1 MPRKSKVRKEYDT
14 MLVLSAACAAQRVNG
29 NKYIKYDLA
38 EGVFVNDKG
47 EVVKYTTN
55 RDLVETYIEDQSY
68 ITDIDRD
75 MAEKVRSYWNGKTF
89 KLLTGEYM
97 SDFDRNMLTL
107 MQKETVTEGYDVAV
121 LASMPNSYQANLKR
135 DEKERRVK
143 YSQGGYIGTV
153 GERVNIQVEVLKCV
167 FSQKWFTHFVT
178 GITSSDQAVFFSY
191 KEQVTVGNVLNI
203 AGTVKRQDNNQTQ
216 LNRVKVL
223 F

>member
-29 NKYIKYDLA
+29 NKYIKYNIED
-38 EGVFVNDKG
+38 GTFVNDKG

-55 RDLVETYIEDQSY
+55 RDLVETYIEQPEH
-68 ITDIDRD
+68 IMDIDRD

-143 YSQGGYIGTV
+143 YSQGGYIGTI

>member
-14 MLVLSAACAAQRVNG
+14 MLVLSAACAAQRVNS
-29 NKYIKYDLA
+29 NNYIRYNIEDRT
-38 EGVFVNDKG
+38 FVNDKG

-55 RDLVETYIEDQSY
+55 RDLVETYIENQSY

-97 SDFDRNMLTL
+97 SDFDRNMLSL

-143 YSQGGYIGTV
+143 YSQGGYIGTI

-223 F
+223 

>member
-1 MPRKSKVRKEYDT
+1 

-29 NKYIKYDLA
+29 NKYIKYNIED
-38 EGVFVNDKG
+38 GTFVNDKG

-55 RDLVETYIEDQSY
+55 RDLVETYIEQPEH
-68 ITDIDRD
+68 ITDVDREL
-75 MAEKVRSYWNGKTF
+75 AEQVRSYYNGKTF
-89 KLLTGEYM
+89 KLLTGEYL
-97 SDFDRNMLTL
+97 SQFERNILAL
-107 MQKETVTEGYDVAV
+107 LQKESVTEGYDVAV
-121 LASMPNSYQANLKR
+121 LASVPNSYFIGIKR
-135 DEKERRVK
+135 DERDRRVK
-143 YSQGGYIGTV
+143 FSQGGYIGTV

-191 KEQVTVGNVLNI
+191 KEQVSVGTVLNI

-223 F
+223 

>member
-29 NKYIKYDLA
+29 NKYIKYDL
-38 EGVFVNDKG
+38 EENVFVNDKG

-55 RDLVETYIEDQSY
+55 RQLVETYIEQPEH
-68 ITDIDRD
+68 IMDIDRD

-97 SDFDRNMLTL
+97 SDFERNMLTL
-107 MQKETVTEGYDVAV
+107 LQKETVTEGYDVAV
-121 LASMPNSYQANLKR
+121 LASMPNSYQANLQR
-135 DEKERRVK
+135 DQRDRRVK

-153 GERVNIQVEVLKCV
+153 GERIKTQVEVLKCV
-167 FSQKWFTHFVT
+167 YSQKWFTYFIT

-191 KEQVTVGNVLNI
+191 KEEVTIGSVLNI
-203 AGTVKRQDNNQTQ
+203 VGTVKRQDNNQTQ
-216 LNRVKVL
+216 LNRVKIL
-223 F
+223 

>member
-29 NKYIKYDLA
+29 NKYIKYNLD
-38 EGVFVNDKG
+38 EGIFVNDKG

-55 RDLVETYIEDQSY
+55 RQLVETYIEQPEH
-68 ITDIDRD
+68 IMDIDRD

-97 SDFDRNMLTL
+97 SDFERNMLTL
-107 MQKETVTEGYDVAV
+107 LQKETVTEGYDVAV
-121 LASMPNSYQANLKR
+121 LASMPNSYQANLQR
-135 DEKERRVK
+135 DQRDRRVK

-153 GERVNIQVEVLKCV
+153 GERIKTQVEVLKCV
-167 FSQKWFTHFVT
+167 YSQKWFTYFVT

-191 KEQVTVGNVLNI
+191 KQEVTVGNVLNI

-216 LNRVKVL
+216 LNRVKIS
-223 F
+223 

>member
-29 NKYIKYDLA
+29 NKYIKYNLD
-38 EGVFVNDKG
+38 EGIFVNDKG

-55 RDLVETYIEDQSY
+55 RQLVETYIEQPEH
-68 ITDIDRD
+68 IMDIDRD

-97 SDFDRNMLTL
+97 SDFERNMLTL
-107 MQKETVTEGYDVAV
+107 LQKETVTEGYDVAV
-121 LASMPNSYQANLKR
+121 LASMPNSYQANLQR
-135 DEKERRVK
+135 DQRDRRVK

-153 GERVNIQVEVLKCV
+153 GERIKTQVEVLKCV
-167 FSQKWFTHFVT
+167 YSQKWFTYFVT

-191 KEQVTVGNVLNI
+191 KQEVAVGNVLNI
-203 AGTVKRQDNNQTQ
+203 VGTVKRQDNNQTQ

-223 F
+223 

>member
-1 MPRKSKVRKEYDT
+1 MPRQSKVRKQYDT

-29 NKYIKYDLA
+29 NKYIKYKLD
-38 EGVFVNDKG
+38 EGIFVNDKG

-55 RDLVETYIEDQSY
+55 RQLVETYIEQPEH
-68 ITDIDRD
+68 IMDIDRD

-97 SDFDRNMLTL
+97 SDFERNMLTL
-107 MQKETVTEGYDVAV
+107 LQKETVTEGYDVAV
-121 LASMPNSYQANLKR
+121 LASMPNSYQANLQR
-135 DEKERRVK
+135 DQRDRRVK

-153 GERVNIQVEVLKCV
+153 GERIKTQVEVLKCV
-167 FSQKWFTHFVT
+167 YSQKWFTYFVT

-191 KEQVTVGNVLNI
+191 KQEVAVGNVLNI
-203 AGTVKRQDNNQTQ
+203 VGTVKRQDNNQTQ

-223 F
+223 

>member
-1 MPRKSKVRKEYDT
+1 MPRKQKVRKEYDT
-14 MLVLSAACAAQRVNG
+14 MLVLSAACAAHRING
-29 NKYIKYDLA
+29 SYIKFA
-38 EGVFVNDKG
+38 TVEVQSINGTVNVHKR
-47 EVVKYTTN
+47 TN
-55 RDLVETYIEDQSY
+55 RELTVEFIESQEN
-68 ITDIDRD
+68 IIDADRT
-75 MAEKVRSYWNGKTF
+75 MAEEMRRYWNGKTF
-89 KLLTGEYM
+89 KLLTDEYM
-97 SDFDRNMLTL
+97 SNFDRGIMEL

-121 LASMPNSYQANLKR
+121 IASMPGSYIGSVKR
-135 DEKERRVK
+135 DERERRVK
-143 YSQGGYIGTV
+143 FSQGGYIGSV

-223 F
+223 

>member
-1 MPRKSKVRKEYDT
+1 MPRKQKVRKEYDT

-29 NKYIKYDLA
+29 NKYIKYDI
-38 EGVFVNDKG
+38 EKNNFVNDKD

-55 RDLVETYIEDQSY
+55 RALVETYIEQPEH
-68 ITDIDRD
+68 IMDIDRE

-121 LASMPNSYQANLKR
+121 LASMPNSYQKNLKLDER
-135 DEKERRVK
+135 DRRVK
-143 YSQGGYIGTV
+143 YSQGGYVGTV

-223 F
+223 

>member
-29 NKYIKYDLA
+29 NKYIKYKLD
-38 EGVFVNDKG
+38 EGIFVNDKG

-55 RDLVETYIEDQSY
+55 RQLVETYIEQPEH
-68 ITDIDRD
+68 IMDIDRD

-97 SDFDRNMLTL
+97 SDFERNMLTL
-107 MQKETVTEGYDVAV
+107 LQKETVTEGYDVAV
-121 LASMPNSYQANLKR
+121 LASMPNSYQANLQR
-135 DEKERRVK
+135 DQRDRRVK

-153 GERVNIQVEVLKCV
+153 GERIKTQVEVLKCV
-167 FSQKWFTHFVT
+167 YSQKWFTYFVT
-178 GITSSDQAVFFSY
+178 GITASDQAVFFSY
-191 KEQVTVGNVLNI
+191 KQEVTIGSVLNI

-216 LNRVKVL
+216 LNRVKIS
-223 F
+223 

>member
-1 MPRKSKVRKEYDT
+1 MPRKSKVRKQYDT

-29 NKYIKYDLA
+29 NKYIKYDI
-38 EGVFVNDKG
+38 EKNNFVNDKD

-55 RDLVETYIEDQSY
+55 RALVETYIEQPEH
-68 ITDIDRD
+68 IMDIDRE

-143 YSQGGYIGTV
+143 YSQGGYIGTI

-223 F
+223 

>member
-29 NKYIKYDLA
+29 NKYIKYDL
-38 EGVFVNDKG
+38 EENVFVNDKG

-55 RDLVETYIEDQSY
+55 RQLVETYIEQPEH
-68 ITDIDRD
+68 IMDIDRD

-97 SDFDRNMLTL
+97 SDFERNMLTL
-107 MQKETVTEGYDVAV
+107 LQKETVTEGYDVAV
-121 LASMPNSYQANLKR
+121 LASMPNSYQANLQR
-135 DEKERRVK
+135 DQRDRRVK

-153 GERVNIQVEVLKCV
+153 GERIKTQVEVLKCV
-167 FSQKWFTHFVT
+167 YSQKWFTYFVT

-191 KEQVTVGNVLNI
+191 KQEVAVGNVLNI
-203 AGTVKRQDNNQTQ
+203 VGTVKRQDNNQTQ

-223 F
+223 

>member
-14 MLVLSAACAAQRVNG
+14 MLVLSAACMAQRVNG
-29 NKYIKYDLA
+29 NKYIKYNLD
-38 EGVFVNDKG
+38 EGIFVNDKG

-55 RDLVETYIEDQSY
+55 RQLVETYIEQPEH
-68 ITDIDRD
+68 IMDIDRD

-97 SDFDRNMLTL
+97 SDFERNMLTL
-107 MQKETVTEGYDVAV
+107 LQKETVTEGYDVAV
-121 LASMPNSYQANLKR
+121 LASMPNSYQANLQR
-135 DEKERRVK
+135 DQRDRRVK

-153 GERVNIQVEVLKCV
+153 GERIKTQVEVLKCV
-167 FSQKWFTHFVT
+167 YSQKWFTYFVT

-191 KEQVTVGNVLNI
+191 KQEVTIGSVLNI

-223 F
+223 